1 MESHEPAS
9 PHIIYRAPYD
19 PLDYPILDLVTVP
32 WHYRQEVRLRKKLH
46 QVRVD
51 EERPRGLGE
60 FVLFPLLFTHSLR
73 RSHVKCNVVAKPT
86 ITHRQLTQRARPKV
100 ETKET
105 TAEAS
110 FS

>member
-1 MESHEPAS
+1 MT
-9 PHIIYRAPYD
+9 

-86 ITHRQLTQRARPKV
+86 ITHRRLTHTRERGQKLENIV
-100 ETKET
+100 EQQTEPY
-105 TAEAS
+105 
-110 FS
+110 